1 MREPAAWCQCTGKCR
16 RTLKFK
22 AAVFLSATGAG
33 PVLHLSANHIQVIAT
48 DAAERG
54 PAAFPFEAGVVAT
67 VIIQPEA
74 EEERGDEQ
82 AVNESGDLQ
91 AHEIGEWEK
100 RGNSENKNAPKIAL
114 RRVAKR

>member
-1 MREPAAWCQCTGKCR
+1 MRESAAWCQCTGKCR

-22 AAVFLSATGAG
+22 AAVFLSATRTG
-33 PVLHLSANHIQVIAT
+33 PVLHFAANHIQVVAT
-48 DAAERG
+48 HAAERG
-54 PAAFPFEAGVVAT
+54 PAAFPFEAGVITA

-91 AHEIGEWEK
+91 AHESGEWEK
-100 RGNSENKNAPKIAL
+100 R
-114 RRVAKR
+114 VT